1 MDMTIHNDNIIG
13 IVGGMGPKAGLNLFD
28 KILKHTDAA
37 TDQDHISVILAS
49 LPKYIIDRTQFLEGE
64 TDINPAINIAKIIR
78 KLENSGANIIG
89 LACNTSYAPEI
100 YNAIKQELKVIKSQI
115 KLVHM
120 PVETCRYL
128 TENYPDFSKIG
139 LMTTNGT
146 YKSGLYKKLLEN
158 LGYNV
163 ILPDNEFQD
172 NVIHRL
178 IYDEEMGLKAY
189 PDTKREEQNK
199 LLAHAMEFFK
209 KHKAEAIIIGCTELS
224 ILMNEQYIENILIID
239 PAEILAMKLVKEARK
254 SKTEKQK
261 SIS

>member
-28 KILKHTDAA
+28 KILKYTDAK

-49 LPKYIIDRTQFLEGE
+49 LPKYIIDRTKFLKGE
-64 TDINPAINIAKIIR
+64 TDINPALNIVKIIR

-100 YNAIKQELKVIKSQI
+100 YNAIIQELSAIKSRI
-115 KLVHM
+115 KLIHM

-128 TENYPDFSKIG
+128 KENYPDFSKIG

-146 YKSGLYKKLLEN
+146 YKSGLYKELLEN
-158 LGYNV
+158 SGYDV
-163 ILPDNEFQD
+163 IIPDHEFQD

-178 IYDEEMGLKAY
+178 IYDKEMGIKAY
-189 PDTKREEQNK
+189 PDTKRQEQNK

-224 ILMNEQYIENILIID
+224 ILMNEQYMENILIVD
-239 PAEILAMKLVKEARK
+239 PSEILAMKLIKEARK
-254 SKTEKQK
+254 CEAEKQK
-261 SIS
+261 IIS